1 LSQHPQHPQQPEDH
15 DPPDPKRTIVTLKN
29 GQEVEFQHVAEVNLF
44 APIGVGLRNGDGILI
59 AFFPLDEVRS
69 VVTPE
74 RDCLPKPEILRPTAL
89 VPFPIVTKH

>member
-1 LSQHPQHPQQPEDH
+1 MSQHPQQQSEE
-15 DPPDPKRTIVTLKN
+15 PPDPKRTIVTLRSGK
-29 GQEVEFQHVAEVNLF
+29 EVEFQHVAEVNLF

-59 AFFPLDEVRS
+59 AFFPFDQIQS